1 MRRKYGGFLRQ
12 RSIQRRRAT
21 SQKPLCAV
29 QEHMAQAPG
38 LPDNKESL
46 KISIKLYVFYTFICL
61 FISCNIISL
70 HIITYYV
77 IIYKRRL

>member
-46 KISIKLYVFYTFICL
+46 KISIELYVYYTFIC
-61 FISCNIISL
+61 FSL

-77 IIYKRRL
+77 ILCHYTNGGYRLL